1 MAKIKTRRCEME
13 REPGYKK
20 RMRISKEIEK
30 LLIENDVNFYE
41 FKEIVETLKVF
52 YERRAYI
59 RKRED

>member
-1 MAKIKTRRCEME
+1 ME